1 MAQPQRLALIA
12 LTQTVLLAMRRHLE
26 PDQTLDIAIVGA
38 RIAGVSLAYFAARH
52 ATVLLLE
59 REAQPALHSTGR
71 SAAMLVESDGS
82 PQRALTRA
90 GRPFS
95 LRRLRASARCQM
107 NAARSTS
114 AAPTRLLRCGP
125 CCAAAQ
131 GGYGVQTS
139 AAMGALCA
147 AWLLRLDPPAWGAE
161 ALPHWPSPGVR
172 RQP

>member
-12 LTQTVLLAMRRHLE
+12 LTQTVLSAICRHLE

-107 NAARSTS
+107 KVPLLRPRGALYIGSTDQAAALR
-114 AAPTRLLRCGP
+114 ALLRCGAGRLRRSDQRGHGRAVRGVV
-125 CCAAAQ
+125 AAA
-131 GGYGVQTS
+131 
-139 AAMGALCA
+139 
-147 AWLLRLDPPAWGAE
+147 
-161 ALPHWPSPGVR
+161 
-172 RQP
+172 